1 MNDSEIAKKANR
13 CNVTIYNWRKR
24 NNLAPNGWQ
33 KLTAKELQDIREM
46 YYKGLND
53 CEIAK
58 KINRSQ
64 ETICRWRKK
73 NNLIPNGLNRIT
85 AEQFQDIHEMY
96 LAGFN
101 DYEIGETI
109 GTNKSNI
116 RHWRKVNKLPAN
128 APKGWQHPQ
137 IDESNIQPEDKPWND
152 PESLFCD
159 AEFLEQITGKQV
171 RRIENAN

>member
-58 KINRSQ
+58 KINRCQ

-73 NNLIPNGLNRIT
+73 NNLIPNGQDLPLPRYYKTTIYT
-85 AEQFQDIHEMY
+85 DDQRQLLWLYAEDKGVKWVK
-96 LAGFN
+96 GF
-101 DYEIGETI
+101 EVIGANT
-109 GTNKSNI
+109 
-116 RHWRKVNKLPAN
+116 VNKDYYERLLKEKN
-128 APKGWQHPQ
+128 ENG
-137 IDESNIQPEDKPWND
+137 SNLDGV
-152 PESLFCD
+152 S
-159 AEFLEQITGKQV
+159 
-171 RRIENAN
+171 